1 MKSDSCGKVQLGLAA
16 PFKHFSDLWQQC
28 ALQPPDVQ
36 LFAKDS
42 TDGIPVHRTLLLS
55 LSPTLSPLLTSF
67 CCATPIKVM
76 LSESR
81 EAAVSAAV
89 ALLYTGSYSLSELL
103 KGSLT
108 FFEAL
113 AEVREVL
120 ECLGIVLDENSLT
133 VVDHIASSS
142 VVLVKKEQG
151 SEDRLSEEELEPAD
165 EELASDV
172 PLIIDVGESPPTW
185 DEGEPTAPQTI
196 DIGESPMLTININDA
211 GEIKKEDEHEYDAND
226 TLKKR
231 WEERLS
237 DSVAEVPLLKVNIVS
252 ADKTKKCG
260 RKSKKLEGEEKG
272 LVTKLKRK
280 YKKEVKVG
288 EPEGEGGVLRRKNR
302 CELCTYSTNNKAALQ
317 RHIEL
322 VHSEGAPP
330 PSTCNLCGFAAAS
343 SGALKAHMTC
353 IHSRGET
360 AFPCPHCSVRP
371 RSQQRL
377 DKHLA
382 WHVKLNEAKAKRAL
396 ERESRKSST
405 SKEEEK
411 KVQAKTSNLLLVNTI
426 VNDIVLDVTATDNL
440 S

>member
-1 MKSDSCGKVQLGLAA
+1 MTADSCGKVQLGLAA

-42 TDGIPVHRTLLLS
+42 KDGITVHRTLLLS
-55 LSPTLSPLLTSF
+55 LSPTLAPLLTSS
-67 CCATPIKVM
+67 CCATPIKIT

-89 ALLYTGSYSLSELL
+89 ALLYTGSYSLTELL

-113 AEVREVL
+113 VEVREVL

-151 SEDRLSEEELEPAD
+151 SEDLLWEEELEPAD

-172 PLIIDVGESPPTW
+172 PLIIDMGESPPTE
-185 DEGEPTAPQTI
+185 DEGEPTAPQAI
-196 DIGESPMLTININDA
+196 DIGESPMLTININGA
-211 GEIKKEDEHEYDAND
+211 GEIKREDEQDAND
-226 TLKKR
+226 TLKKG
-231 WEERLS
+231 EEQRLS
-237 DSVAEVPLLKVNIVS
+237 DLMAEVPLLKVNIIS
-252 ADKTKKCG
+252 ADKTKKKHG
-260 RKSKKLEGEEKG
+260 RKAKMLEEEEKG

-280 YKKEVKVG
+280 YKKEVKDGKPKV
-288 EPEGEGGVLRRKNR
+288 EGGVLRRKNR